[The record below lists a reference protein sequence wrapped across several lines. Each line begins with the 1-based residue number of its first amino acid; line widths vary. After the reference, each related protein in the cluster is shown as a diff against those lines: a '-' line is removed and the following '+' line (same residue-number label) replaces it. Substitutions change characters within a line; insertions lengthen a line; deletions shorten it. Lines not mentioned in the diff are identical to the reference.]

1 MELVPVSEAGRDA
14 ATSAARAAL
23 ERGTSLEKQHSAGD
37 DLLFRAW
44 RTYREGWLSLLALRD
59 EERGPLFA
67 ELKRRSDFLRLALDT
82 QCGAL
87 MLDAKKQME
96 LKNPD
101 AAREIL
107 EGVPRFFP
115 TNDHPCH
122 ALAEEKLSEYGL

>member
-1 MELVPVSEAGRDA
+1 MANA
-14 ATSAARAAL
+14 QAAL
-23 ERGTSLEKQHSAGD
+23 ERGSTAEKQHAAGD

-44 RTYREGWLSLLALRD
+44 RAYREGWLSLLALRE
-59 EERGPLFA
+59 EERGPLFT
-67 ELKRRSDFLRLALDT
+67 ELKRRCDAVRFALDT
-82 QCGAL
+82 QCGTL

-115 TNDHPCH
+115 TKDHPCH
-122 ALAEEKLSEYGL
+122 ALAEEKLAEYEL